1 MAPRSLARL
10 PSPLVPEAAVKEVA
24 ATPSEEPIAAEP
36 VPEVPEAV
44 ESAVPSF
51 TQGDRPSVIEPVAI
65 WPLPAEDAAAE
76 AEALHITIP
85 ASETAPEAIEEPA
98 TVEAEAV
105 ESAVVPEAAEAEEP
119 TQVLEAK
126 GHEGVSPSD
135 FLAPAPAE
143 ALAEREI
150 AEPVAGVAPVGV
162 AEPEVVAPAAEAE
175 PEAVEPMVEEPE
187 EQEPEAVEPPGEA
200 RAEMEPAGDVVAP
213 AAVEEAGDVTEPIP
227 AADLVAAPAADVTV
241 AELPSEA
248 AAAAAGLTQPLAVW
262 PAPEELESWPSRTRV
277 ETHPEPETTVPELVA
292 EEGVDEDP
300 EPAALAEPVA
310 DEAPELVAEQADATP
325 GPDDEKP
332 AELDAMAGGAA
343 LMNADDLEPPMET
356 TATPDLEAQTAA
368 QPSDEAASALIS
380 EPVEPQTEEEK
391 AQIDQADMRRRIEET
406 RNRLKAKA
414 FDAMASGEAALL
426 ARDAEGHEAPVV
438 PEEHIDADVA
448 DALDRSLSPDDY

>member
-1 MAPRSLARL
+1 
-10 PSPLVPEAAVKEVA
+10 
-24 ATPSEEPIAAEP
+24 
-36 VPEVPEAV
+36 
-44 ESAVPSF
+44 
-51 TQGDRPSVIEPVAI
+51 
-65 WPLPAEDAAAE
+65 
-76 AEALHITIP
+76 
-85 ASETAPEAIEEPA
+85 
-98 TVEAEAV
+98 
-105 ESAVVPEAAEAEEP
+105 
-119 TQVLEAK
+119 
-126 GHEGVSPSD
+126 
-135 FLAPAPAE
+135 
-143 ALAEREI
+143 
-150 AEPVAGVAPVGV
+150 
-162 AEPEVVAPAAEAE
+162 
-175 PEAVEPMVEEPE
+175 MVEEPE